1 MRIVIDLQGAQTRSR
16 QRGIG
21 RFTLSLAQAIVRNR
35 GKHQIFLAL
44 NGLFP
49 DTIEPI
55 RAAFDSLLPQENICV
70 WQSPEPVHQLDEAN
84 TWHRHSAELVREA
97 FLASL
102 KPDLVLIC
110 SLFEGLDDNAIIS
123 IGTLSCT
130 VPTAVILYDLIP
142 LIYSQHYLI
151 NPQNEAWYQRKLD
164 HLRRADLL
172 LAISEASQQDAI
184 NHLGFPIAA
193 CINISAAAEPYFQP
207 QNIDSQQE
215 KDIRQ
220 HYGIQR
226 KFVMYTGGIDYRKNM
241 EGIIRAYAKLP
252 RLLRSS
258 HQLVIICSIQPS
270 SRAILEE
277 LAKDQGL
284 DAKELVLTGFVPEE
298 DLLTLYNL
306 CKTFVFPSW
315 YEGFGLPV
323 LEAMAC
329 GRAVIGANTSGLPEV
344 IGKEEALFDPFN
356 DSAIAEKLVQVLT
369 DDSFRLELEQ
379 HGLAHAKRFSW
390 DSTAQRAI
398 TAMETLHI
406 KQAGQSLTYIAPI
419 SRPKLAYV
427 SPLPPERSGISDYSA
442 ELLPELASHYTI
454 DVIVAQP
461 SVSDPWIQANCQIRS
476 LEWFRTY
483 ADRYDRVLYHF
494 GNSSFHQHM
503 FSLIKEI
510 PGIVVL
516 HDFFLGNLL
525 AHMERVSYQPNAWT
539 QALYQSHGYTAV
551 QQRFYQLDTAI
562 WHYPCNLTALDS
574 AHGVIV
580 HTEYSNSLANQ
591 WYGKGAADDW
601 AVIPHLRVRAL
612 NADRVTARRQLE
624 LTDNDFVVCS
634 FGMLGPSKQ
643 NHRLLTA
650 WLASTLA
657 KSNHCVLVFVGE
669 NHGGDYGADLI
680 TTIFNSGL
688 KQRIHITGWAN
699 KSTFCHYLAAAD
711 IAVQLRSLSRGE
723 TSGTVLDCMN
733 YALPTIVNANGSMA
747 ALPDDG
753 VWKLP
758 DEFSDAQLIEALET
772 LWRDPFRRQRLGER
786 AQKIIHT
793 QHVPRHCA
801 DKYAQSIENMY
812 RTMHAGVTALT
823 NALAEIQPVPVDPN
837 TWLLLANAI
846 GQSIPPK
853 LRVRQLFVDI
863 SELIQR
869 DVGSGIQ
876 RVTRSI
882 LHELL
887 SNPPAGYRVEP
898 VYAESD
904 GKGYRYA
911 RNYTLNMLNCSDAHL
926 GNDDVIDFY
935 NGDLFLGLDLHYHA
949 VLAHQWF
956 YQQMRNYGVQ
966 IYFLLYDLLP
976 IQSSHF
982 WLTQS
987 EIKKIYHDWL
997 KVLSETADGAIC
1009 ISQTIANALTEWL
1022 KSNAVPLHRRPFK
1035 IDWTHLGADIKNS
1048 LPSKGIPDTAT
1059 EVFNAL
1065 ALNKNFLMVGT
1076 LEPRKG
1082 HTQTLEAFEQL
1093 WAQGIAVN
1101 LVIVGKQGWMV
1112 EALVEKLRHHPQLG
1126 KQLFWLEGI
1135 SDEYL
1140 EKIYDVSNCLIAA
1153 SEGEGFGLPLI
1164 EAAQHKLPIIV
1175 RNIPVFREVAGDHA
1189 YYFNGLE
1196 PSDLAQAIQQWLK
1209 LDLEHRAPSSEHMP
1223 WLTWAE
1229 STQQLLAKI
1238 LPST

>member
-1 MRIVIDLQGAQTRSR
+1 MRIVIDLQGAQGVN
-16 QRGIG
+16 QHRGIG
-21 RFTLSLAQAIVRNR
+21 RSALYLAQAIVRNR
-35 GKHQIFLAL
+35 GKHQIFLAI

-55 RAAFDSLLPQENICV
+55 RAAFDSLLSQENICV

-84 TWHRHSAELVREA
+84 TWRRHSAELVREA

-102 KPDLVLIC
+102 KPDIVLVC
-110 SLFEGLDDNAIIS
+110 SLFEGLDDNSVTS
-123 IGTLSCT
+123 IGALNCT
-130 VPTAVILYDLIP
+130 VPTAVILHDLIP
-142 LIYSQHYLI
+142 LIYPRHYLI
-151 NPQNEAWYQRKLD
+151 NPQHEACYQRKLD

-172 LAISEASQQDAI
+172 LAVSEASQQDAI
-184 NHLGFPIAA
+184 NRLGFPAEA
-193 CINISAAAEPYFQP
+193 CINISSASVPYFQL
-207 QNIDSQQE
+207 QNTDSQLE
-215 KDIRQ
+215 KNVRQ
-220 HYGIQR
+220 RYGLYQQ
-226 KFVMYTGGIDYRKNM
+226 FVMYTGGIDYRKNI
-241 EGIIRAYAKLP
+241 EGLIRAYAKLP

-258 HQLVIICSIQPS
+258 HQLAIVCSIQPS
-270 SRAILEE
+270 NRSILEE
-277 LAKDQGL
+277 LAKEQGL

-329 GRAVIGANTSGLPEV
+329 GRAVIGANTSSLPEV

-356 DSAIAEKLVQVLT
+356 DNAIAEKLTQVLT

-379 HGLAHAKRFSW
+379 HGLAQAKRFSW

-406 KQAGQSLTYIAPI
+406 KQASQSLTYIAPI

-442 ELLPELASHYTI
+442 ELLPELARHYVI
-454 DVIVAQP
+454 DVIVAQH

-483 ADRYDRVLYHF
+483 ANHYDRVLYHF
-494 GNSSFHQHM
+494 GNSPFHQHM
-503 FSLIKEI
+503 FPLIEEI

-525 AHMERVSYQPNAWT
+525 AHMEGVSYQPNAWT

-551 QQRFYQLDTAI
+551 QQRFYQFDTTVLR
-562 WHYPCNLTALDS
+562 YPCNLTVLDN
-574 AHGVIV
+574 ARGVIV
-580 HTEYSNSLANQ
+580 HAEHTQLLANK
-591 WYGKGAADDW
+591 WYGRKGTADDW
-601 AVIPHLRVRAL
+601 TVIPLLRVPAL
-612 NADRVTARRQLE
+612 NVDRVTARRQLE
-624 LTDNDFVVCS
+624 LTADDFVVCS
-634 FGMLGPSKQ
+634 FGILGPSKL

-650 WLASTLA
+650 WLASDLA
-657 KSNHCVLVFVGE
+657 KSNNCVLVFVGE
-669 NHGGDYGADLI
+669 NPGGDYGTDLI
-680 TTIFNSGL
+680 TIIRNSGL
-688 KQRIHITGWAN
+688 KKRIHITGWVSR
-699 KSTFCHYLAAAD
+699 KTFCHYLAAAD
-711 IAVQLRSLSRGE
+711 ITVQLRAYSRGE
-723 TSGTVLDCMN
+723 TSATVLDAMN

-747 ALPDDG
+747 ELPDDS

-772 LWRDPFRRQRLGER
+772 LWHDPFCRQRLGKQ

-812 RTMHAGVTALT
+812 RTMHAGVPALT
-823 NALAEIQPVPVDPN
+823 NALAEIQPATVDPN
-837 TWLLLANAI
+837 AWLLLANAI

-853 LRVRQLFVDI
+853 LRVCQLFVDI

-869 DVGSGIQ
+869 DARSGVQ

-887 SNPPAGYRVEP
+887 SNPPAGYRIEP

-911 RNYTLNMLNCSDAHL
+911 RNYTLNMLNCFDAYL
-926 GNDDVIDFY
+926 GNDDIIDFY
-935 NGDLFLGLDLHYHA
+935 NGDLFLGLDLQHNV

-956 YQQMRNYGVQ
+956 YQQMRNYGVLL
-966 IYFLLYDLLP
+966 YFVAYDLLP
-976 IQSSHF
+976 IYFPYF
-982 WLTQS
+982 WPRQTNIDKMHDQWL
-987 EIKKIYHDWL
+987 EII
-997 KVLSETADGAIC
+997 TTIADGTVC
-1009 ISQTIANALTEWL
+1009 ISQAVASELTEWL
-1022 KSNAVPLHRRPFK
+1022 KTSSTRRLRPLK
-1035 IDWTHLGADIKNS
+1035 IDWFHLGADIDAS
-1048 LPSKGIPDTAT
+1048 LPSKGMASDAKETLHLLT
-1059 EVFNAL
+1059 TD
-1065 ALNKNFLMVGT
+1065 KNFLMVGT

-1082 HTQTLEAFEQL
+1082 HTQALEAFEQL
-1093 WAQGIAVN
+1093 WTQGIAVN
-1101 LVIVGKQGWMV
+1101 LVIVGKQGWIV
-1112 EALVEKLRHHPQLG
+1112 ETLVEKLRHHPQLG

-1140 EKIYDVSNCLIAA
+1140 EKIYDVSSCLIAA

-1164 EAAQHKLPIIV
+1164 EAAQHKLPIIA